1 MNKRVRTVI
10 EDYAVIAAGS
20 AIFAL
25 SVNWV
30 FAPLHLVAG
39 GFTGLE
45 IIIKHLTSGIVQGGV
60 PIWISNIALNLP
72 VFIAAYILRGKEF
85 VGKTLFSTAA
95 CTLFLWAI
103 PQWAP
108 MGDDMVISII
118 YGTVLSG
125 VGIGLVFTRYA
136 TTGGTD
142 MAGALIQLYR
152 KHWHMTTIMGVLD
165 VLIVVAGAVVFGL
178 ANALYAIVSIAGTTV
193 ISGRIQ
199 EGVRFAKSVYII
211 SDKNDEIA
219 DYIDRELDRGVTYIE
234 AIGYHTGQHRHM
246 LYTVVNKKEL
256 GLLKYKVSRTDK
268 NSFMIV
274 GDVREVFGEGW
285 QIPGKQM
292 Y

>member
-1 MNKRVRTVI
+1 MLSSQASNVRNTI
-10 EDYAVIAAGS
+10 CSYI
-20 AIFAL
+20 
-25 SVNWV
+25 
-30 FAPLHLVAG
+30 
-39 GFTGLE
+39 E
-45 IIIKHLTSGIVQGGV
+45 IIKPPDIC
-60 PIWISNIALNLP
+60 PA
-72 VFIAAYILRGKEF
+72 
-85 VGKTLFSTAA
+85 
-95 CTLFLWAI
+95 
-103 PQWAP
+103 
-108 MGDDMVISII
+108 
-118 YGTVLSG
+118 VLVNSYLQEEG
-125 VGIGLVFTRYA
+125 S
-136 TTGGTD
+136 
-142 MAGALIQLYR
+142 
-152 KHWHMTTIMGVLD
+152 MGVLD

-178 ANALYAIVSIAGTTV
+178 SNALYAIVSIAGTTV